1 MKIKVKLGKEIIQQS
16 SEIQNNEWIDETIKL
31 WNSIPKPIKEQFQE
45 DYAVAAAQRI
55 KELSNCVD
63 FKSKRKLLTLQGIF
77 NDNSINCPISEQF
90 QDTFLKTGFMR
101 QELYVLSG
109 ISVGGKTALGI
120 LITAVLCGGYNSFL
134 SNPTLKKVPVIYVSL
149 EQTKTQ
155 IKARL
160 IATLYSL
167 FTQKNMNYTE
177 ILNGGNFQHDDFNL
191 AFYLLEMCR
200 QNLKIIDKSDFN
212 FETPDIFQ
220 LKEKLEPIIDDY
232 NSNCL
237 LIVDRYENIIGS
249 NDYQSDAVARE
260 LKSLAEKN
268 NIPILLQAQLNKSS
282 IASGKKADGGLD
294 YNKLSA
300 NSLKGTSG
308 LEHHSTNVIIIVPE
322 GRTRI
327 IDGQEEKLVRLIQ
340 PKSRYGANNSVLM
353 YFRGGNNLFFDYI
366 ENRGRKKKEEI
377 KHEKPETD
385 NA

>member
-31 WNSIPKPIKEQFQE
+31 WNSIPKPVKEQFQE

-109 ISVGGKTALGI
+109 ISGGGKTALGI

-212 FETPDIFQ
+212 FETPDVFQ

-340 PKSRYGANNSVLM
+340 PKSRYGANNSILL

>member
-31 WNSIPKPIKEQFQE
+31 WNSIPKPVKEQFQE

-109 ISVGGKTALGI
+109 ISGGGKTALGI
-120 LITAVLCGGYNSFL
+120 LITAVLCSGYNSFL

-212 FETPDIFQ
+212 FETPDVFQ
-220 LKEKLEPIIDDY
+220 IKEKLEPIIDDY

-340 PKSRYGANNSVLM
+340 PKSRYGANNSILM

>member
-31 WNSIPKPIKEQFQE
+31 WNSIPKPVKEQFQE

-109 ISVGGKTALGI
+109 ISGGGKTALGI

-160 IATLYSL
+160 ICNSL
-167 FTQKNMNYTE
+167 FFSQHKLE
-177 ILNGGNFQHDDFNL
+177 ILNGGNFQHSDFNL
-191 AFYLLEMCR
+191 LLSLLEVMPSKSENNR
-200 QNLKIIDKSDFN
+200 QI
-212 FETPDIFQ
+212 
-220 LKEKLEPIIDDY
+220 
-232 NSNCL
+232 
-237 LIVDRYENIIGS
+237 
-249 NDYQSDAVARE
+249 
-260 LKSLAEKN
+260 
-268 NIPILLQAQLNKSS
+268 
-282 IASGKKADGGLD
+282 
-294 YNKLSA
+294 
-300 NSLKGTSG
+300 
-308 LEHHSTNVIIIVPE
+308 
-322 GRTRI
+322 
-327 IDGQEEKLVRLIQ
+327 
-340 PKSRYGANNSVLM
+340 
-353 YFRGGNNLFFDYI
+353 
-366 ENRGRKKKEEI
+366 
-377 KHEKPETD
+377 
-385 NA
+385 

>member
-31 WNSIPKPIKEQFQE
+31 WNSIPKPVKEQFQE

-109 ISVGGKTALGI
+109 ISGGGKTALGI

-212 FETPDIFQ
+212 FETPDVFQ

-249 NDYQSDAVARE
+249 KDYQSDAVARE

-340 PKSRYGANNSVLM
+340 PKSRYGANNSILL